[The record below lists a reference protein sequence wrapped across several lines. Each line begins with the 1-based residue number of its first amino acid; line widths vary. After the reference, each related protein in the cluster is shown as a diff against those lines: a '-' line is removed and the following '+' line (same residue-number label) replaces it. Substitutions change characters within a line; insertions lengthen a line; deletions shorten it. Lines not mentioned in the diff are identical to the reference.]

1 MTKDEIRDVVGEV
14 ISGAKSS
21 AELTDT
27 ANLADD
33 LGFDSLMFISLVTA
47 LEKKFKISIQPDE
60 INLEDFKN
68 IETISRLLERKARV

>member
-1 MTKDEIRDVVGEV
+1 MTKNEIRDVVAGLM
-14 ISGAKSS
+14 SGAKPP
-21 AELTDT
+21 AKITDT

-33 LGFDSLMFISLVTA
+33 LGFDSLMFISLISA

-68 IETISRLLERKARV
+68 IETISRLLERKEMA

>member
-47 LEKKFKISIQPDE
+47 LEKKFKISIQPNE

-68 IETISRLLERKARV
+68 IETILRLLEKKVKG

>member
-68 IETISRLLERKARV
+68 IETISRLLERKEMA